1 MQTNQKSEML
11 VAHGTMDK
19 IGRETIS
26 MVGADVCVRETNDD
40 MVW

>member
-1 MQTNQKSEML
+1 
-11 VAHGTMDK
+11 MDK